1 MKKLDNRQNRSNLSS
16 ENQLYELPN
25 STNNSVKL
33 YNEVEEENRNINQI
47 ASYKILKQE
56 NTKKH
61 QNFSKIMNI

>member
-33 YNEVEEENRNINQI
+33 YNEVEEENKVITG
-47 ASYKILKQE
+47 